1 MMKWSVPPLWRGRTV
16 AILASGPSMSQEV
29 ADLVHVA
36 GIRAIVINDTYR
48 LAPWS
53 DMLYA
58 ADVQWWQQAKEA
70 SSFRGLKVSV
80 SSVPGVLQLQNTG
93 TEGFE
98 PHLMGIR
105 TGGNSGYQAVHI
117 AIHGQAAR
125 ILLCG
130 FDMSNRAGLHWHGA
144 HPAPLRNTDDHSY
157 TRWVERFAALKNIG
171 PEIINCTPG
180 SAITCFP
187 SMDLNEALDNEH
199 HSRHAAAV

>member
-1 MMKWSVPPLWRGRTV
+1 MVMWSVPPLWRGRTV

-29 ADLVHVA
+29 ADLVRAA
-36 GIRAIVINDTYR
+36 GIKAIAINDTYR
-48 LAPWS
+48 LAPWA

-58 ADVQWWQQAKEA
+58 ADAQWWQHHPEA
-70 SSFRGLKVSV
+70 RCFQGLQVTVSRV
-80 SSVPGVLQLQNTG
+80 AEVLRLQNTG

-98 PHLMGIR
+98 PHRIGIR
-105 TGGNSGYQAVHI
+105 TGGNSGYQALHI
-117 AIHGQAAR
+117 AIHGEASR
-125 ILLCG
+125 VLLCG
-130 FDMSNRAGLHWHGA
+130 FDMSNRGGLHWHGG

-157 TRWVERFAALKNIG
+157 TRWVERFAALKDIG

-187 SMDLNEALDNEH
+187 SMDLHEALDHEH